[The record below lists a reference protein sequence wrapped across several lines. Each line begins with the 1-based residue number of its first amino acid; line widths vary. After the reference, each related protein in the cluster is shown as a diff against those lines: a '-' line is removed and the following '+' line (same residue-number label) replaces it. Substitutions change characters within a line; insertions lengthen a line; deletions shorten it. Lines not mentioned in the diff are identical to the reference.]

1 MSLLLSYVT
10 YVDTTNKELQF
21 KELQLKDREWTYP
34 DCRKKHDRYI
44 NSTINIKKFALIDQ
58 NLIGL

>member
-1 MSLLLSYVT
+1 M
-10 YVDTTNKELQF
+10 DTTNKELQF